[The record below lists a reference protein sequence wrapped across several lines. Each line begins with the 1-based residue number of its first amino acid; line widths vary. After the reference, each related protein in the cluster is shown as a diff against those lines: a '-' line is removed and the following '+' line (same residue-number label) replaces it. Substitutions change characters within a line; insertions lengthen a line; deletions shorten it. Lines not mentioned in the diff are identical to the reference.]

1 MKICV
6 AQTKP
11 IPGNIDINIHQHL
24 KLIDLGISL
33 GVKLIVFPE
42 LSLTGYEPSLSKGLA
57 IDIEDPR
64 LAVFK
69 EVSSNKNITIGL
81 GVPMKGEKGICISM
95 IIFQPYK
102 PTQVYSKGYLHP
114 DEAPYFQAGDNSLS
128 LKIEN
133 HKIALAI
140 CYEISIPEHS
150 ENAFKCGAEIYIASV
165 AKFRSGVNK
174 AKAELANIAS
184 IYSMNVL
191 MANCI
196 GMSDGGECAGET
208 AIWNKDG
215 DMISELDDIN
225 EGLLILDTTTQ
236 TTSICFSS

>member
-24 KLIDLGISL
+24 KIIDLGVSQ

-42 LSLTGYEPSLSKGLA
+42 LSLTGYEPSLAKSLA
-57 IDIEDPR
+57 IEKEDVR
-64 LAVFK
+64 LEVFQNISDK
-69 EVSSNKNITIGL
+69 KNIAIGV
-81 GVPMKGEKGICISM
+81 GVPMKTAKGITISM
-95 IIFQPYK
+95 LIFQPNQ
-102 PTQVYSKGYLHP
+102 PIQVYSKGYLHA
-114 DEAPYFQAGDNSLS
+114 DEVPYFQAGDNSLS

-133 HKIALAI
+133 YKIALAI

-150 ENAFKCGAEIYIASV
+150 ENAFKCGAEIYITSV